1 MRLRSVDS
9 ARENEEA
16 GGVYL
21 VLSVGKVP
29 CWFIQFSGIIWRVTK
44 LYVMSDLRSISLS
57 PLQRRYQPNT
67 QPKKIKIAQRVLPLR
82 GT

>member
-29 CWFIQFSGIIWRVTK
+29 CWFIQFSGIIWRVTTVYICVIS
-44 LYVMSDLRSISLS
+44 LLTVFSLS
-57 PLQRRYQPNT
+57 PLKRPTFER
-67 QPKKIKIAQRVLPLR
+67 
-82 GT
+82 